1 MSNSACIWYISK
13 YLVPPGRGTVGTR
26 GYRIMR
32 ELASR
37 GDQIVLITSNS
48 NHLAVPRTLRTRFE
62 MERVD
67 GMQLWWLRTMR
78 YSAAK
83 SLRRALSWIHF
94 EWRLA
99 CMPLAQLPKPD
110 VIVVSSLS
118 LLTVLNGLR
127 LRRRFGCRLV
137 FEVRDIWP
145 LTLTAEG
152 GFSAK
157 NPLVWMLGAI
167 ERLGYR
173 HADAI
178 IGTMPNLGEHVQ
190 EVLREARTVHCVPMG
205 VPDESLEPS
214 ATLPK
219 VIEQISLPSE
229 KCIVAHVGSIGI
241 SNALETLLR
250 CAQQLSEDTR
260 LHFLL
265 VGAGDLAE
273 SYAQRFA
280 SLRNLTVV
288 PRVDSAAVPVI
299 LERCDIAY
307 FATHPSRVWAFGQSL
322 NKVIDYMLAGKPVV
336 GSYSGFPSM
345 IDEAKC
351 GEFVPAGDPIALA
364 ESLQRLASLGPDH
377 RVAMGARGREWLLKH
392 RRYKDLATA
401 YRRILIGP

>member
-1 MSNSACIWYISK
+1 MTGVQTC
-13 YLVPPGRGTVGTR
+13 
-26 GYRIMR
+26 
-32 ELASR
+32 
-37 GDQIVLITSNS
+37 
-48 NHLAVPRTLRTRFE
+48 
-62 MERVD
+62 
-67 GMQLWWLRTMR
+67 
-78 YSAAK
+78 
-83 SLRRALSWIHF
+83 ALPICF
-94 EWRLA
+94 PVTIR
-99 CMPLAQLPKPD
+99 
-110 VIVVSSLS
+110 
-118 LLTVLNGLR
+118 
-127 LRRRFGCRLV
+127 
-137 FEVRDIWP
+137 P

-219 VIEQISLPSE
+219 VIERISLPSE

-250 CAQQLSEDTR
+250 CAQRLSEDTR

-288 PRVDSAAVPVI
+288 PRVDSAAIPVI

-377 RVAMGARGREWLLKH
+377 RVAMGVRGREWLLKH
-392 RRYKDLATA
+392 RRFKDLATA